1 MDNNSENIQQVIR
14 DLNGNYA
21 DIFRNIVEGTR
32 LFRSMT
38 LSDDHNVE
46 NSIAASLIESGWLD
60 QNDQNDQNDQEKNH
74 LLIDEA
80 EYIVTSLS
88 HERTLLNYLN
98 PSRITP
104 EMRTSIFRVITNIM
118 NWIQNHS
125 TDENNSRSSSHSS
138 SINSQSDQGSYSG
151 EEPDIE
157 DVLRIGESDSEA
169 SGFDTPLQSDDD
181 DVDSES
187 TDIDE
192 RLPYNAQGGKS
203 KKARKSKNA
212 RKSNMTH
219 KSKKTNRLKGGKSK
233 MARKSKNANKLK
245 RSKSKM
251 ARKSKK
257 NHK

>member
-1 MDNNSENIQQVIR
+1 MDNNSDNIQRVIGY
-14 DLNGNYA
+14 LNRNYA
-21 DIFRNIVEGTR
+21 DIFQNIVEGTR

-46 NSIAASLIESGWLD
+46 NSIAASLFASGWLD
-60 QNDQNDQNDQEKNH
+60 LNDRDIQGRER
-74 LLIDEA
+74 LLINEA
-80 EYIVTSLS
+80 EYIVTALS

-98 PSRITP
+98 PRRIQ
-104 EMRTSIFRVITNIM
+104 EIGTSIFRVITNIM

-125 TDENNSRSSSHSS
+125 TDENNSSRSSSRSS
-138 SINSQSDQGSYSG
+138 SYSSSSNSINSQSDQGSYSG

-169 SGFDTPLQSDDD
+169 SGFDTPVQSDDD

-203 KKARKSKNA
+203 K
-212 RKSNMTH
+212 MTH
-219 KSKKTNRLKGGKSK
+219 KSKKARKSKMTHKSKKAHKSKMANKLKGGKSK
-233 MARKSKNANKLK
+233 
-245 RSKSKM
+245 
-251 ARKSKK
+251 K